1 MSRWVVTG
9 KDRWSCDIVWLH
21 LCLFLHDCALDAQ
34 EWVTKCICTLH
45 VQDDHCI
52 LGNHHTPFAHTLGLP
67 CAP

>member
-9 KDRWSCDIVWLH
+9 KDRWSCGIVWLH

-45 VQDDHCI
+45 VQD
-52 LGNHHTPFAHTLGLP
+52 HTLGLP